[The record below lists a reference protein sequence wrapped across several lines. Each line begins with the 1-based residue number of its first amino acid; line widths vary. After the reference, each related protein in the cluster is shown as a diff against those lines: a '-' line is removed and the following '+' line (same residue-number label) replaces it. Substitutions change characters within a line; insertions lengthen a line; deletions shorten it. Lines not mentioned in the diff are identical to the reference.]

1 MSCRIL
7 HLSGYSLCC
16 LLIPAD
22 VQIQTPKVD
31 DQKSIQQNQVRKQAC
46 PDNESFNFV
55 SAFNVDIT
63 VVCLFVCLS
72 VGGLMNDESHVV
84 SRIFFLE
91 NWELQL

>member
-1 MSCRIL
+1 MSFRIL

-16 LLIPAD
+16 LLIPAG

-31 DQKSIQQNQVRKQAC
+31 DQKSIQQKQVRKQAC

-55 SAFNVDIT
+55 SALADSVST
-63 VVCLFVCLS
+63 LLWFVCLS

-84 SRIFFLE
+84 SRIF
-91 NWELQL
+91 WELQL